1 MTESLQ
7 FSATALLPVLLVSLL
22 GYLLKRFSVLTEEF
36 FEFLHKLVFH
46 AALPALIFLQIF
58 RMDFTQMPEAS
69 FLLFCTVSMVVCYGG
84 GMLACAVFIRDK
96 KTAGAMAQAMTRS
109 TFSIVGLP
117 LAEGL
122 FGAAGKLGASL
133 LLAPVVIFNNAFA
146 VLMLTVLNPAREK
159 QRFSKTARSILAG
172 IVKNP
177 LIIGMLLALL
187 LRVVFQGL
195 SQSLGTVVTLPDFL
209 LETLDSFSAIA
220 QPLALLCLGAGF
232 VKEGL
237 RGRGRLAVV
246 ASCVKTIF
254 LPLVF
259 CTAAILCGFRG
270 VELGLVCILF
280 GGPTTISSYIM
291 AKNMNSDEVLT
302 GQVVLLSTVMSAF
315 TLFFTFFLLHLN
327 SLV

>member
-1 MTESLQ
+1 MTASLQ
-7 FSATALLPVLLVSLL
+7 FSATALMPILLITLL
-22 GYLLKRFSVLTEEF
+22 GFLLNRFGVIKEEF
-36 FEFLHKLVFH
+36 FEFLHKLVFR
-46 AALPALIFLQIF
+46 AALPSLIFIQIYQ
-58 RMDFTQMPEAS
+58 MDLSLAPDADY
-69 FLLFCTVSMVVCYGG
+69 LWFCMISMTICYGG
-84 GMLACAVFIRDK
+84 GIVLSALFIRDRK
-96 KTAGAMAQAMTRS
+96 KAGAMSQAMTRS

-117 LAEGL
+117 LAAGL
-122 FGAAGKLGASL
+122 FGEAGSLLASL

-146 VLMLTVLNPAREK
+146 VVMLSIFDPEK
-159 QRFSKTARSILAG
+159 SHKNFWRTAGEILLG

-177 LIIGMLLALL
+177 LILGMVAAFLVKLCGIDLPEFL
-187 LRVVFQGL
+187 
-195 SQSLGTVVTLPDFL
+195 TVTVRD
-209 LETLDSFSAIA
+209 FSAIA

-237 RGRGRLAVV
+237 RGRVRLAAI
-246 ASCVKTIF
+246 ASIVKTVF
-254 LPLVF
+254 LPLIF

-315 TLFFTFFLLHLN
+315 TLFLAFFLLHYLGF
-327 SLV
+327 LV